1 MKTREFVENLPDLVR
16 QQLPPELE
24 DFQTIAP
31 MASLVK
37 LHYGAKA
44 VHYEVWVQS
53 RKREVE
59 VGLHFE
65 GDPDS
70 NLRNLTRL
78 RQRRTNIQ
86 GALGPGVAL
95 EEWDK
100 GWTRMHEIVPLEP
113 LTMDF
118 LVDVSFRLSKMI
130 KTLEPL
136 LRAGGGRAQE
146 QGQHSGYTLRRP

>member
-1 MKTREFVENLPDLVR
+1 MENLPDVVR

-24 DFQTIAP
+24 DFQTVAP
-31 MASLVK
+31 TASIVK
-37 LHYGAKA
+37 LHYGAKS
-44 VHYEVWVQS
+44 VHYEVWVQR

-65 GDPDS
+65 GDPES
-70 NLRNLTRL
+70 NLHNLTRL
-78 RQRRTNIQ
+78 RQRRTDIHS
-86 GALGPGVAL
+86 ALGPGVAL

-100 GWTRMHEIVPLEP
+100 GWTRVHEIVPLEP

-118 LVDVSFRLSKMI
+118 LVEVSFRLSEMM

-136 LRAGGGRAQE
+136 LRAGGGRGLE
-146 QGQHSGYTLRRP
+146 QGQHSGYTLRHP